1 MEFIDLKTQYQRLKA
16 DIDASNWG
24 QIPINLKLYAH
35 SAVWIVVV
43 WLPPVSVEEGL
54 RRAMPGR
61 T

>member
-1 MEFIDLKTQYQRLKA
+1 MEFIDLKTQYQS
-16 DIDASNWG
+16 SNWG
-24 QIPINLKLYAH
+24 QIPINLKLYAQ